1 MRSGSSPSRLAVHAP
16 RLIGAL
22 LTISLALHGVSC
34 RKNGTPEWNTPQ
46 SGLPAPKENSK
57 RHPKKSQPARNPALD
72 PASDLTTDTALAT
85 SGLRFITYNVKNWL
99 IMDRVVDHKIVQ
111 KIPKPDSEKKAVI
124 RILANNSPDVV
135 GLCEIGETT
144 DLTELRNDLKTAGL
158 DLPHFQYTGGSD
170 PVRHLG
176 LLSRFP
182 ITATAQPAE
191 TEFHMK
197 GQTFA
202 INRGIL
208 DATIEARGK
217 SYRFIGIHL
226 KSRREIADA
235 DQEEMRIN
243 EARLVRRHLDTI
255 LKTDADTRLLVYGD
269 FNDTRPSTAFK
280 TITGNTGDPDFLT
293 AVPFKD
299 SHGEAWTHYWASQ
312 DIYSRFD
319 YVIVTRAL
327 KPDVDFR
334 ASRIIDEPAWSEAS
348 DHRPLLAVFR

>member
-1 MRSGSSPSRLAVHAP
+1 MRHGLPTRRFAIHAP
-16 RLIGAL
+16 RFLGAL
-22 LTISLALHGVSC
+22 LVVGLALPDVSC
-34 RKNGTPEWNTPQ
+34 RKKGTPDWNTPQ
-46 SGLPAPKENSK
+46 SALPASKENSK
-57 RHPKKSQPARNPALD
+57 RHPKKSPPTRNPALE
-72 PASDLTTDTALAT
+72 PAADLTTDAATA
-85 SGLRFITYNVKNWL
+85 SNELRFIAYNVENWL

-135 GLCEIGETT
+135 GVCEIGEIP
-144 DLTELRNDLKTAGL
+144 DLTELRNDLKAAGL
-158 DLPHFQYTGGSD
+158 DLPYFQHTGGSD

-191 TEFHMK
+191 REFRMK

-208 DATIEARGK
+208 DATIQARGK
-217 SYRFIGIHL
+217 AYRFIGIHL
-226 KSRREIADA
+226 KSRREIADV

-243 EARLVRRHLDTI
+243 EARLVRRHLDSI
-255 LKTDADTRLLVYGD
+255 LKMDADARLIVYGD

-280 TITGNTGDPDFLT
+280 TITGNTGDPDSLT
-293 AVPFKD
+293 TIPFKD

-327 KPDVDFR
+327 KPEVDFR
-334 ASRIIDEPAWSEAS
+334 NSRIIDEPVWSEAS